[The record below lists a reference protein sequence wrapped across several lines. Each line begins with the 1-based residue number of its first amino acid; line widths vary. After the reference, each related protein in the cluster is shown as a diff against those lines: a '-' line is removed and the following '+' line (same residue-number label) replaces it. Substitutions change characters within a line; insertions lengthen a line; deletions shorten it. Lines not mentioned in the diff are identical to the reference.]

1 MTSSSGEDRAWEI
14 QNGDRAELADA
25 VIDCLFGHKNCPL
38 LYANNNTAN
47 SERRVEPVEPQ
58 PFFDPNAEDYHSAH
72 DAWEKSQRREA
83 QRAEGAAA
91 VAIGHAGHI
100 RLLLFLY
107 YLANYTVMVY
117 FNVAFAY
124 IALRRLTGGN
134 AKLTDGLAVAR
145 ARALAIIQWA
155 FLASTVGMVLS
166 ALRNRG
172 ELGRASAGLLGYGWR
187 LGTYFVMPLLALENI
202 GAGEAP
208 HFWAD
213 LFRQKW
219 GEVVIARFSFSLL
232 FHLFAFPAMAF
243 FFLAALTG
251 QIFGSRRYLGDG
263 VSLDSFTRHLLHRA
277 GLQRGA
283 LSLRDRGE
291 NCEGLF

>member
-1 MTSSSGEDRAWEI
+1 MLSLTACSATKT
-14 QNGDRAELADA
+14 AL
-25 VIDCLFGHKNCPL
+25 L

-58 PFFDPNAEDYHSAH
+58 PFFYPNAEDYHSAH

-83 QRAEGAAA
+83 QRAEGAEP

-124 IALRRLTGGN
+124 IALSRLTGGN

-172 ELGRASAGLLGYGWR
+172 
-187 LGTYFVMPLLALENI
+187 
-202 GAGEAP
+202 
-208 HFWAD
+208 
-213 LFRQKW
+213 
-219 GEVVIARFSFSLL
+219 
-232 FHLFAFPAMAF
+232 
-243 FFLAALTG
+243 
-251 QIFGSRRYLGDG
+251 
-263 VSLDSFTRHLLHRA
+263 
-277 GLQRGA
+277 
-283 LSLRDRGE
+283 
-291 NCEGLF
+291 